1 MNKKKVLR
9 ILTIVLA
16 GVFVLSAGGFLMT
29 LYEYYEEKKIYSA
42 AQEEY
47 LGPPK
52 EEEPAP
58 SEEPEEPAAEEPEEP
73 AQEAP
78 AEPAKPAFTPDQG
91 VDFERLTALNSDIFG
106 WIWIPGTNVNYP
118 LLRCD
123 DNNDYIRTSYTGK
136 PNRVGS
142 IFLDKACPSDL
153 TMRNTV
159 IYGHNMKNG
168 TMFGDLLKYQ
178 NAGFAEKHPSVYIYT
193 EDRVYEYIV
202 FSAYTSEVGSSSY
215 LLGFSGD
222 VGFVAQTVAWA
233 AQSVVRIDPGH
244 MFMGS
249 DHIITLSTCT
259 NSGGKNKRFIV
270 QAFLKELPPAQEEPK
285 EEEVPVEEET
295 PAVETEITA
304 EPAVQTPQTPQTPQ
318 APETEPETQPETE
331 PEAQP
336 EAGPETQPETAPE
349 TQPETTPETPPET
362 TPETPPETEP
372 ETPPETEPE
381 TQTET
386 EPETPPETTP

>member
-1 MNKKKVLR
+1 MNKKKLLR
-9 ILTIVLA
+9 ALTIVLA
-16 GVFVLSAGGFLMT
+16 AVFVLSAGGFLMT

-42 AQEEY
+42 AQEEF

-58 SEEPEEPAAEEPEEP
+58 SEEPEAPAEEEPEEP
-73 AQEAP
+73 APEAP
-78 AEPAKPAFTPDQG
+78 AEPPKPVFTPDQG
-91 VDFERLTALNSDIFG
+91 VDFERLKALNSDIFG
-106 WIWIPGTNVNYP
+106 WIWIPGTSVNYP

-123 DNNDYIRTSYTGK
+123 DNSDYIRTSYSGK

-142 IFLDKACPSDL
+142 IFLDKACTSDL

-202 FSAYTSEVGSSSY
+202 FSAYTTEVGSSSY

-244 MFMGS
+244 MFIGG

-259 NSGGKNKRFIV
+259 NSGGKDKRFIV
-270 QAFLKELPPAQEEPK
+270 QAFLKELPPAEEEP
-285 EEEVPVEEET
+285 EPEEVVTESEPPT
-295 PAVETEITA
+295 VETEVTT
-304 EPAVQTPQTPQTPQ
+304 EPAVQTPQAPQTPPKTEPVTQ
-318 APETEPETQPETE
+318 PETKPETPPETEPETQPETE
-331 PEAQP
+331 PE
-336 EAGPETQPETAPE
+336 TQPETE
-349 TQPETTPETPPET
+349 PETPPEAVPE
-362 TPETPPETEP
+362 TPAETPPETEP

-381 TQTET
+381 TQTD
-386 EPETPPETTP
+386 TTP